1 MNQISNS
8 DMEMATK
15 ATFSSILSEIQ
26 FSNLNFKIEMTP
38 FAANIILKKTSL
50 KDKNGVPAI
59 PSPPILHLLQQAQQ
73 EIFILREENRHL
85 QVNVKYCEAAIEE
98 SSKTINEMSIKLE
111 EALEDVSESVKRN
124 DEKVIEAEV
133 LKKKLAVQDHSIVSL
148 KKASKDLQIEIEHLK
163 NDTKHASK
171 CIKTKEREVSKGP
184 VR

>member
-1 MNQISNS
+1 
-8 DMEMATK
+8 MATN
-15 ATFSSILSEIQ
+15 ASFSSILNDIQ
-26 FSNLNFKIEMTP
+26 FSSLNFKIEMTP

-50 KDKNGVPAI
+50 KDKHGVPAI

-73 EIFILREENRHL
+73 EIFRLREENGHV

-163 NDTKHASK
+163 K
-171 CIKTKEREVSKGP
+171 
-184 VR
+184 